1 MTTQDDL
8 QELQNLF
15 LKLDTS
21 SDGFL
26 SMEELKTG
34 MVKSIGLSAASTD
47 WKELFEFMDTN
58 GDGKID
64 YAEFT
69 TAAIDRRIIL
79 NKKNLEASFAII
91 DQDGNGEISIQEL
104 R

>member
-1 MTTQDDL
+1 L
-8 QELQNLF
+8 
-15 LKLDTS
+15 
-21 SDGFL
+21 
-26 SMEELKTG
+26 
-34 MVKSIGLSAASTD
+34 
-47 WKELFEFMDTN
+47 DTN

-79 NKKNLEASFAII
+79 NQKNLEASFKIF
-91 DQDGNGEISIQEL
+91 DQDGNGQISIDEL